1 MAAETFN
8 NTVLVSSLFCDKL
21 TVNID
26 YQQPG
31 EQHVLL
37 ANIKEFL
44 GLNLHAKSYPNKQY
58 QFGIFIYEGEYPS
71 KMQML
76 VEVGPKASG
85 VSFFR
90 IDFNPSHC
98 DMEAVAAFL
107 QSVLP
112 GGLHDVALKGRVSRI
127 DLTVDFTGIYIDD
140 LLVASP
146 GMQVSKGYY
155 KSGNTETLY
164 MGGYECAKL
173 VVLYDKAQQVRHLN
187 AKKHLKLET
196 PLEPTARLEIRVHPD
211 LGLAGLQALGNPFL
225 KLILAAAVSVPTHP
239 EQVWKLFMAVA
250 KVRGAHDALLMI
262 DDKYQRKIFRDRLG
276 CGTPAWWTPEI
287 LWNAWPGLLSGLFF
301 TNPTTPVLLQSE
313 TPL

>member
-1 MAAETFN
+1 MTVEISK
-8 NTVLVSSLFCDKL
+8 NTVLASPLFCDKL
-21 TVNID
+21 TINID
-26 YQQPG
+26 YKKLG

-44 GLNLHAKSYPNKQY
+44 GLNLHAKSYPSPQY
-58 QFGIFIYEGEYPS
+58 QCRILIYEGEYPS

-76 VEVGPKASG
+76 VEVGPKATG

-112 GGLHDVALKGRVSRI
+112 GGLQDVALKGKVSRI
-127 DLTVDFTGIYIDD
+127 DLTVDFTGIHMED
-140 LLVASP
+140 LLVAYP

-155 KSGNTETLY
+155 KSGNIETLY

-187 AKKHLKLET
+187 AKKQMQLEV
-196 PLEPTARLEIRVHPD
+196 PIEPTTRLEIRLHPD
-211 LGLAGLQALGNPFL
+211 LGLTGLQTLGNPFL
-225 KLILAAAVSVPTHP
+225 KLILAAASSIPPHP
-239 EQVWKLFMAVA
+239 EQVWKLFIAVA

-262 DDKYQRKIFRDRLG
+262 DDKYQRKVYRERLG
-276 CGTPAWWTPEI
+276 CGTPLWWKPEM
-287 LWNAWPGLLSGLFF
+287 LWNTWSGLSA
-301 TNPTTPVLLQSE
+301 PIE
-313 TPL
+313 Y

>member
-1 MAAETFN
+1 MAGDTSK
-8 NTVLVSSLFCDKL
+8 NTVMASPLFCDKL
-21 TVNID
+21 TINID
-26 YQQPG
+26 YQKPA
-31 EQHVLL
+31 EQQVLL

-58 QFGIFIYEGEYPS
+58 RYGIYIYEGVYPS

-98 DMEAVAAFL
+98 DMEGVAAFL

-112 GGLHDVALKGRVSRI
+112 GGLQDVVLKGRVSRI
-127 DLTVDFTGIYIDD
+127 DLTVDFTGIHIDD
-140 LLVASP
+140 LLVAYP
-146 GMQVSKGYY
+146 GMQVSRGYY
-155 KSGNTETLY
+155 KSGGTETLY

-173 VVLYDKAQQVRHLN
+173 VVLYDKVQQVRHLN
-187 AKKHLKLET
+187 AKKHLKLEI
-196 PLEPTARLEIRVHPD
+196 PSQPTTRLEVRLHPD
-211 LGLAGLQALGNPFL
+211 LGLTGLQTLGNPFL

-239 EQVWKLFMAVA
+239 EQMWKLFMAVA

-262 DDKYQRKIFRDRLG
+262 EDKYQRKIFRERLG
-276 CGTPAWWTPEI
+276 CGTPAWWTPGSHP
-287 LWNAWPGLLSGLFF
+287 A
-301 TNPTTPVLLQSE
+301 
-313 TPL
+313 

>member
-1 MAAETFN
+1 MAGETSK
-8 NTVLVSSLFCDKL
+8 NTGLVSSVFCDKL
-21 TVNID
+21 TINID

-31 EQHVLL
+31 EQQILL

-58 QFGIFIYEGEYPS
+58 RFGIFIYEGEYPS

-98 DMEAVAAFL
+98 DMECVAAFL

-112 GGLHDVALKGRVSRI
+112 GGLQDVALKGKVSRI
-127 DLTVDFTGIYIDD
+127 DLTVDFTGIHIDD
-140 LLVASP
+140 LLVAYP
-146 GMQVSKGYY
+146 GMQVSRGYY
-155 KSGNTETLY
+155 KSGSTETLY
-164 MGGYECAKL
+164 MGGYECAKV

-187 AKKHLKLET
+187 AKKHLKLAI
-196 PLEPTARLEIRVHPD
+196 PSEPTTRLEIRLHPD

-225 KLILAAAVSVPTHP
+225 KLILAAAASVTIHP

-262 DDKYQRKIFRDRLG
+262 DDKYQRKVFRDRLG
-276 CGTPAWWTPEI
+276 CGTPAWWTPEK
-287 LWNAWPGLLSGLFF
+287 LWNTWPGLLRELFF
-301 TNPTTPVLLQSE
+301 INPATPVLLQSK